1 MQKAWKSVKISQSYR
16 EYKCGNFFETQCRLD
31 IKWTTTK
38 LQVCPPS
45 KVSLWCIRSVDLTVG
60 HWLTKL
66 LCNGSTHSLTPQRPS
81 QKANKMGYGADK
93 KENWGSFRLV
103 AEEALYL
110 KSATVGYDVEVV
122 CIGSCNSRR
131 SKSDIKWYHEK
142 DPTYRTCMKALG
154 RNIRHLYPF
163 VDEDPTSQI
172 IMSSHLNGV
181 DMWSMTSSSSRR
193 IDAFGYHW
201 NFLPMSVMISGGR
214 TFGTEAHLTC
224 ASVI

>member
-1 MQKAWKSVKISQSYR
+1 MQKVWKSVKISQSYR
-16 EYKCGNFFETQCRLD
+16 EYKGGNFFETQCRLD

-38 LQVCPPS
+38 LQGCPPF

-66 LCNGSTHSLTPQRPS
+66 LCSGPIHSLTPQRPS

-93 KENWGSFRLV
+93 KENWGSSRLV

-122 CIGSCNSRR
+122 CIGSCKDNRR
-131 SKSDIKWYHEK
+131 SESDIKWYHEK

-154 RNIRHLYPF
+154 RNIIHLYPF
-163 VDEDPTSQI
+163 IDEDPTSQI
-172 IMSSHLNGV
+172 IISRHFILLNGV
-181 DMWSMTSSSSRR
+181 DMWSMTSTSIRR
-193 IDAFGYHW
+193 IDAFG
-201 NFLPMSVMISGGR
+201 
-214 TFGTEAHLTC
+214 
-224 ASVI
+224 